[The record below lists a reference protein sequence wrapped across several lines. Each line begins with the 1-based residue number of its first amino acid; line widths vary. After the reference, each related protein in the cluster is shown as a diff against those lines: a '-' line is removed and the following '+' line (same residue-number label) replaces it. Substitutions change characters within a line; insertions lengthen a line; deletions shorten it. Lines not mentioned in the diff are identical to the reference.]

1 VSKTITLEGDIT
13 AANTATSLTAQG
25 SITSPSRVTPS
36 GVSRIKK
43 IIVAVAPDMAAAG
56 AAVFFLR
63 IGGDAVRAG
72 EQNIIV
78 GAAGGQLPQTGADPT
93 GIAPFTYELDNV
105 DIAVDPTEVIRVQAE
120 MAGDDLGTARVVV
133 TLIFE

>member
-1 VSKTITLEGDIT
+1 MSKTITLEGDIT

-25 SITSPSRVTPS
+25 SITSPRVTPS

-43 IIVAVAPDMAAAG
+43 IIVAVAPDMAAGG

-72 EQNIIV
+72 EQNIMV